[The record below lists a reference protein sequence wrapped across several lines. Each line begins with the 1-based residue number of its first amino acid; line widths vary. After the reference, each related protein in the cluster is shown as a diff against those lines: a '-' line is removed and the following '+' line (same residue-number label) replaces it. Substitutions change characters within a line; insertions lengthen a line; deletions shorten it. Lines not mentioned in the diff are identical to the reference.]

1 VTNPRRQ
8 RLVESTTTA
17 RHLRG
22 DARRQGGHASFCLV
36 APILRGR
43 ATFIPTWST
52 RLSPLGRRGDEQFG
66 ACPSRAQLGCLE
78 TWPPRKHTWGTRCR
92 AWTMKPLL
100 ACPLATVV
108 LARDFHHC
116 SATNEP
122 VLAHRFHE
130 SVPCDVFR
138 VDFAKEIDTRRR
150 FVASDVATCTDNV
163 LGAAIGPD
171 VSTCPDNAF
180 GAASRSDRSNV
191 VARPDIDPVLTASTI
206 AFVDT
211 TRDVP

>member
-1 VTNPRRQ
+1 
-8 RLVESTTTA
+8 
-17 RHLRG
+17 
-22 DARRQGGHASFCLV
+22 
-36 APILRGR
+36 
-43 ATFIPTWST
+43 
-52 RLSPLGRRGDEQFG
+52 
-66 ACPSRAQLGCLE
+66 
-78 TWPPRKHTWGTRCR
+78 
-92 AWTMKPLL
+92 
-100 ACPLATVV
+100 
-108 LARDFHHC
+108 
-116 SATNEP
+116 
-122 VLAHRFHE
+122 
-130 SVPCDVFR
+130 VPCDVFR